1 MKLMHALCF
10 KLGIL
15 LIFENSSKLFHH
27 RRSIDYGQSCDWW
40 SVGVILYEML
50 VGQPPFLAQTATDTQ
65 IRVVQWYRYL
75 KVPGE
80 PRLKPAARSLIC
92 QFLRDPNDRLADPNQ
107 IKAHSFFSSINWEQL
122 PTQKAPYIPTVCSVI
137 CFSSLVTN
145 FVTVTD

>member
-1 MKLMHALCF
+1 
-10 KLGIL
+10 
-15 LIFENSSKLFHH
+15 
-27 RRSIDYGQSCDWW
+27 
-40 SVGVILYEML
+40 ML

-122 PTQKAPYIPTVCSVI
+122 PTQKAPYIPTIKDELDTS
-137 CFSSLVTN
+137 N
-145 FVTVTD
+145 FDPVEDERSMRSQDEFGTQGLISTPLPFPNFTFKRFFDRDPTAIQNP